1 MREEEEE
8 KVEPPPSLHFPNS
21 PFSASFSTSS
31 AAAVAWASLL
41 RAASISEREAEA
53 AFCVFCLLSFC
64 RGSNESATGK
74 GFADE
79 LKKKKNTLPHLGLDE
94 LTHRLE
100 GDAGPL
106 PCLAELDEASRAR
119 ASRHRGAA
127 RAQQWDDD
135 GAGILVF
142 VRRCASSSSS
152 SSAAAAAFG
161 VAEGIRHDS
170 WSSSVRSGERGH
182 FS

>member
-79 LKKKKNTLPHLGLDE
+79 LKKKKKHAPSPWPRRAHASPRGRRGTSPVPRGAGRGEQGSGEPPQRRSKGTTMARRRSRDSCLCSAL
-94 LTHRLE
+94 RLE
-100 GDAGPL
+100 LLLLLLLGRSSRIWGRRGD
-106 PCLAELDEASRAR
+106 ST
-119 ASRHRGAA
+119 
-127 RAQQWDDD
+127 
-135 GAGILVF
+135 
-142 VRRCASSSSS
+142 
-152 SSAAAAAFG
+152 
-161 VAEGIRHDS
+161 
-170 WSSSVRSGERGH
+170 
-182 FS
+182 